1 MNAAREMRLAMTAA
15 LLVALSA
22 SVTLPQGGRG
32 GRAGGWGGA
41 GGGGDAS
48 GAGAGQ
54 AQRDTTPGF
63 PIKDQNIIT
72 SCTRCHSRDTTTG
85 IVQRISYERKT
96 PEGWETSIRRM
107 ASLNSVDLKPDAARE
122 IVRYLSNNQ
131 GLAPAEAKPGRF
143 DAERRLISWK
153 YQGDTATER
162 ICRSCHSMGRA
173 ILQRRTRE
181 EWELL
186 VATHR
191 GLYPNSDFQA
201 FRRGGPAPPD
211 GPASPQPMDVA
222 IAHLARAFPLRTP
235 EWTAWSAAMRAPN
248 IDGAWFVSGYEP
260 GKGAFYGRAVIV
272 KTPGTDDQFTTK
284 TTYRYAKN
292 GKTVTR
298 TGKSIVY
305 TGFQWRGRSMENP
318 ADSGM
323 REVLSI
329 EPGWQEMS
337 GRWFNG
343 AYDEFGMDVS
353 FARVTGGV
361 MIGGVSQRALH
372 TNTRDQDLTI
382 FGANLPAKIL
392 LAAIDL
398 GPGVKVSK
406 LVKATADSIMLKV
419 DVDSAAAIGSRDLF
433 VAGASRRAGLAI
445 YDKVS
450 RIKVTPLAGLARTG
464 GVAFPKQ
471 FQQFEAIAI
480 NNGPDNKP
488 DTDDD
493 IEIGLVDATWSM
505 DEYGVTY
512 SDDDV
517 KFIGKLDAHG
527 FFTPALD
534 GPNSERS
541 GNRNNIGD
549 VWVVANWQPTEKG
562 AKPLRARAQLIVTVP
577 LYVKFVPAHTA
588 P

>member
-15 LLVALSA
+15 MFVALSA
-22 SVTLPQGGRG
+22 SVTMAQGGRG
-32 GRAGGWGGA
+32 GRGGAAGAAGGAAGGTAGGA
-41 GGGGDAS
+41 
-48 GAGAGQ
+48 

-63 PIKDQNIIT
+63 PIKDQNVIT

-85 IVQRISYERKT
+85 IVQRISFERKT

-107 ASLNSVDLKPDAARE
+107 ASLNSVDLKPEVARE

-143 DAERRLISWK
+143 EAERRLISWK
-153 YQGDTATER
+153 YEGDTATER

-201 FRRGGPAPPD
+201 FRRGGPASPD
-211 GPASPQPMDVA
+211 GPTAPQPMDVA
-222 IAHLARAFPLRTP
+222 IAHLSRAFPLRTP

-260 GKGAFYGRAVIV
+260 GKGAFYGRTVIT
-272 KTPGTDDQFTTK
+272 KTAGTDDAFTTK
-284 TTYRYAKN
+284 TTYRYAKS

-298 TGKSIVY
+298 SGKSVVY
-305 TGFQWRGRSMENP
+305 TGFEWRGRSMESP

-323 REVLSI
+323 REVVSI

-343 AYDEFGMDVS
+343 AYDEFGMDVH

-361 MIGGVSQRALH
+361 MIGGVSHRALQA
-372 TNTRDQDLTI
+372 NTRDQDLTI
-382 FGANLPAKIL
+382 FGANLPAKVL
-392 LAAIDL
+392 PAAIDL
-398 GPGVKVSK
+398 GPGVKVAK
-406 LVKATADSIMLKV
+406 VVKASADSIVLKV
-419 DVDSAAAIGSRDLF
+419 DVDSAAAVGSRDLF

-450 RIKVTPLAGLARTG
+450 RLKVTPLGGMARTG
-464 GVAFPKQ
+464 GAVFPKQ
-471 FQQFEAIAI
+471 FQQFEAIAV

-488 DTDDD
+488 NTDDD

-517 KFIGKLDAHG
+517 KFIGKLDARG
-527 FFTPALD
+527 LFTPALD

-549 VWVVANWQPTEKG
+549 VWVVANWQPPDKG

-577 LYVKFVPAHTA
+577 LYVKFVPARSA

>member
-1 MNAAREMRLAMTAA
+1 MNAAREVRLAMNAA
-15 LLVALSA
+15 MLAGTLVALTA
-22 SVTLPQGGRG
+22 SVTLAQGGRG
-32 GRAGGWGGA
+32 GRGGGGAPGA
-41 GGGGDAS
+41 GGGP
-48 GAGAGQ
+48 

-63 PIKDQNIIT
+63 PIRDQNIIT

-85 IVQRISYERKT
+85 IVQRISFERKT

-107 ASLNSVDLKPDAARE
+107 ASLNSVDLSPTAARE

-143 DAERRLISWK
+143 DAERRLISWT

-162 ICRSCHSMGRA
+162 VCRSCHSMGRA

-201 FRRGGPAPPD
+201 FRRGGPAPAD
-211 GPASPQPMDVA
+211 GPTPPQPMDVA
-222 IAHLARAFPLRTP
+222 IAHLSRAFPLRTP
-235 EWTAWSAAMRAPN
+235 EWTAWSAAMRPPN
-248 IDGAWFVSGYEP
+248 IDGAWLVSGYEP
-260 GKGAFYGRAVIV
+260 GKGAFYGRTVIT
-272 KTPGTDDQFTTK
+272 KTAGTDDAFTTK
-284 TTYRYAKN
+284 TTYRYVKS

-298 TGKSIVY
+298 TGKSVVY
-305 TGFQWRGRSMENP
+305 TGFQWRGRSMESP

-323 REVLSI
+323 REVVSI

-372 TNTRDQDLTI
+372 SNTRDQDLTI

-392 LAAIDL
+392 PAAIDL
-398 GPGVKVSK
+398 GPGVRVAKV
-406 LVKATADSIMLKV
+406 VKATADSIVLKV

-450 RIKVTPLAGLARTG
+450 RIKVTPVGGLARTG
-464 GVAFPKQ
+464 GVAFPRQ

-488 DTDDD
+488 DTGDD
-493 IEIGLVDATWSM
+493 IEIGLVDATWTM

-527 FFTPALD
+527 LFTPALD
-534 GPNSERS
+534 GPNPERS

-577 LYVKFVPAHTA
+577 LYVKFVPARSA

>member
-1 MNAAREMRLAMTAA
+1 MNAAHKMRLVTAA
-15 LLVALSA
+15 ATLIVCSTVASPVIA
-22 SVTLPQGGRG
+22 QGGRG
-32 GRAGGWGGA
+32 GRGGGGAA
-41 GGGGDAS
+41 GGGG
-48 GAGAGQ
+48 GQ

-63 PIKDQNIIT
+63 AIKNQSIIAG
-72 SCTRCHSRDTTTG
+72 CTRCHSRDTTTG
-85 IVQRISYERKT
+85 IVQRISFERKT

-107 ASLNSVDLKPDAARE
+107 VTLNSVDIKPEAARE
-122 IVRYLSNNQ
+122 IVRYLSNSQ

-143 DAERRLISWK
+143 DAEKRLIAWK
-153 YQGDTATER
+153 YQGDSATER

-186 VATHR
+186 IATHR

-201 FRRGGPAPPD
+201 FRRGGPGPAD
-211 GPASPQPMDVA
+211 GPTPPQPMDVA

-235 EWTAWSAAMRAPN
+235 EWTAWSAGMRPAN

-260 GKGAFYGRAVIV
+260 GKGAFYGKAVIA
-272 KTPGTDDQFTTK
+272 KATGTDDEFTTK
-284 TTYRYAKN
+284 TTYRFVKD

-305 TGFQWRGRSMENP
+305 TGFQWRGRSTETP
-318 ADSGM
+318 ADTGL
-323 REVLSI
+323 REVMSI

-337 GRWFNG
+337 GRWFKG
-343 AYDEFGMDVS
+343 GYDEFGMDVS
-353 FARVTGGV
+353 FTRVTGGV
-361 MIGGVSQRALH
+361 MLGGVSQRALH
-372 TNTRDQDLTI
+372 SNMRDQDLTI
-382 FGANLPAKIL
+382 FGANLPMKIL
-392 LAAIDL
+392 PAAIDL
-398 GPGVKVSK
+398 GPGVKVTK
-406 LVKATADSIMLKV
+406 VVKSTTDSIVLKV
-419 DVDSAAAIGSRDLF
+419 DVDSGAAVGSRDLF
-433 VAGASRRAGLAI
+433 VGGASRRGGLAV

-464 GVAFPKQ
+464 GVGFPKQ
-471 FQQFEAIAI
+471 YQQFEAIAV

-493 IEIGLVDATWSM
+493 IEIGLVDAAWSVE
-505 DEYGVTY
+505 EYGVTY
-512 SDDDV
+512 NDDDI
-517 KFIGKLDAHG
+517 KFVGKLDAHG
-527 FFTPALD
+527 LFTPAVD
-534 GPNSERS
+534 GPNPARS

-549 VWVVANWQPTEKG
+549 IWVVANWQSTEKG

-577 LYVKFVPAHTA
+577 LYVKFVPARTA